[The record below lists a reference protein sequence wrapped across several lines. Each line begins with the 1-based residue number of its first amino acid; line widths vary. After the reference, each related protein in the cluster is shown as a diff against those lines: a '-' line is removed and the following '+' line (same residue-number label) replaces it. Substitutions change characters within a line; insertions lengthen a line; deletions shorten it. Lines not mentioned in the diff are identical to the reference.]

1 MNARHAIVV
10 GGGLAGVAAAWR
22 LASAGVGVTLLERA
36 TRLGGRLATD
46 ELDGVR
52 YELLPQILPE
62 DSGRLALLAA
72 QAGLA
77 ERVRVRRLER
87 VALPH
92 RGGVRALELP
102 PRSRLQRPP
111 GVSLREGLR
120 LRRVRSLVDWF
131 GEKLDPHA
139 PEEAVR
145 LDDRSIADFARLYLG
160 RSTLERWLSPL
171 VEAGFGLRAEQA
183 SRVLLFLLLGQ
194 DGWPRLAL
202 GDGFA
207 ALPERL
213 AAALPDVRKGVR
225 VDRVRED
232 GRAVRVA
239 DGTLVEA
246 DAVVLAVPAPE
257 AWRLLPDS
265 TPFEE
270 TFFVRARYE
279 SRTALVVALDGDV
292 ELAAPALWIPAAEG
306 STLSAIVRMAGDEG
320 GAVWL
325 WLVARPGFEGG
336 DSASATRV
344 MLADAERALPGL
356 RARTRAQRLHRV
368 PHAVPRFDVGRY
380 RGIARLFAEFEKR
393 RDHRRVFVAGD
404 YLVAPHL
411 EGAAT
416 SGIAAAESVLQTL
429 A

>member
-1 MNARHAIVV
+1 MTARAIVV

-22 LASAGVGVTLLERA
+22 LASSGVGVTLLERSA
-36 TRLGGRLATD
+36 RLGGRLGSD
-46 ELDGVR
+46 EIDGVR
-52 YELLPQILPE
+52 HERLPQLLPE
-62 DSGRLALLAA
+62 DAGRLGLLAA

-77 ERVRVRRLER
+77 DRVHLRRLER
-87 VALPH
+87 VALPY
-92 RGGVRALELP
+92 RGRVRALELP
-102 PRSRLQRPP
+102 VRSRLRRPP
-111 GVSLREGLR
+111 GVPLREALR
-120 LRRVRSLVDWF
+120 MRRVRSLVDWF

-160 RSTLERWLSPL
+160 RHTLERWLSPL
-171 VEAGFGLRAEQA
+171 VEGGLGLRVEQA
-183 SRVLLFLLLGQ
+183 SRVLLFLLLGA

-207 ALPERL
+207 SLPERL
-213 AAALPDVRKGVR
+213 ASALPDVRTGVR

-232 GRAVRVA
+232 GRALRIS
-239 DGTLVEA
+239 DGSQLEA

-292 ELAAPALWIPAAEG
+292 DLAAHALWIPASEG
-306 STLSAIVRMAGDEG
+306 STVSAIVRMAGMAA
-320 GAVWL
+320 GAAWL
-325 WLVARPGFEGG
+325 WIVARPGFEGG

-344 MLADAERALPGL
+344 LLADAERALPGL
-356 RARTRAQRLHRV
+356 RARVRAQRLHRV
-368 PHAVPRFDVGRY
+368 AHAIPRFDVGRY
-380 RGIARLFAEFEKR
+380 RGIARLTAEFEKR
-393 RDHRRVFVAGD
+393 RDGRRVFVAGD

-416 SGIAAAESVLQTL
+416 SGIAAAEAVLRSF

>member
-1 MNARHAIVV
+1 VTARAIVV

-22 LASAGVGVTLLERA
+22 LASAGVGVTLLERSA
-36 TRLGGRLATD
+36 RLGGRLGSDA
-46 ELDGVR
+46 LDGVH
-52 YELLPQILPE
+52 YEPLPQTLPE
-62 DSGRLALLAA
+62 DAGRVALLAA
-72 QAGLA
+72 QAGLSA
-77 ERVRVRRLER
+77 AVTVRRLER

-92 RGGVRALELP
+92 ARGPRAIELP
-102 PRSRLQRPP
+102 PRSRFQRPS
-111 GVSLREGLR
+111 GVPLREALR
-120 LRRVRSLVDWF
+120 MRRVRALVDWF

-139 PEEAVR
+139 PEDAVR

-160 RSTLERWLSPL
+160 RRTLERWLSPL

-183 SRVLLFLLLGQ
+183 SRVLLFLLLGA

-202 GDGFA
+202 GDGFG

-213 AAALPDVRKGVR
+213 ASALPDVRTGVR

-239 DGTLVEA
+239 DGTSVEA

-279 SRTALVVALDGDV
+279 TRAALVVALNGDV
-292 ELAAPALWIPAAEG
+292 ELPAHALWIPASEG
-306 STLSAIVRMAGDEG
+306 STLSAIVRMAGEPG
-320 GAVWL
+320 GATWL
-325 WLVARPGFEGG
+325 WLVARPAFEGG

-344 MLADAERALPGL
+344 LLADAERALPGV
-356 RARTRAQRLHRV
+356 RARVQAQRLHRA
-368 PHAVPRFDVGRY
+368 PNAIPRFDVGRY
-380 RGIARLFAEFEKR
+380 RGIARLTAEFEKR

-416 SGIAAAESVLQTL
+416 SGIAAAEAVLRSF